1 MQNNIGET
9 ICQYRQMRKMT
20 QEEFAS
26 RIGVTA
32 QAVSKWERGNG
43 LPDVS
48 LLAGICGV
56 LGISA
61 SSLIG
66 ADEKVVEN
74 GNLAAER
81 EIKNNMIA
89 EPLVLEVGAG
99 LIPCVESGIKTDYV
113 NQKRISLVK
122 KTGKLMPV
130 LRIRDNTELRESEY
144 RVLVFDN
151 PLFNAVIEDESANK
165 AEDKTKEI
173 YEQIIDDVTEV
184 CDKHYAVI
192 LNKNLVK
199 IMIDNVSERYPGVVD
214 DIIPSKISYLQ
225 VSQELK
231 RLIEEGKNIR
241 NLLGILEDMEMKL

>member
-48 LLAGICGV
+48 LLAGICKV
-56 LGISA
+56 LGVSA
-61 SSLIG
+61 NSLIG
-66 ADEKVVEN
+66 VEEKVVEN
-74 GNLAAER
+74 GNVAAEQ

-89 EPLVLEVGAG
+89 EPLVLEFGSGLMSYIVAG
-99 LIPCVESGIKTDYV
+99 LETDYV
-113 NQKRISLVK
+113 NKKRMLLAK

-130 LRIRDNTELRESEY
+130 LRIRNNIELDENAY
-144 RVLVFDN
+144 RIISFDN
-151 PLFNAVIEDESANK
+151 VLFTSVIDGEEMPYNK
-165 AEDKTKEI
+165 
-173 YEQIIDDVTEV
+173 IIDEIAEI
-184 CDKHYAVI
+184 CDKHYATI

-199 IMIDNVSERYPGVVD
+199 IMIDNLAEIYPGVVD

-225 VSQELK
+225 IKQELK
-231 RLIEEGKNIR
+231 KLVEDGKSIR
-241 NLLGILEDMEMKL
+241 NLLGILEDMELNL